1 MGMAIAR
8 GDTSD
13 GISSA
18 PALTLVRRVPMR
30 QVEYADVPTVCDQLL
45 EEIETTGVTIEIV
58 KNGIPMAR
66 LGPVDEAVRMLWG
79 NRRHP

>member
-1 MGMAIAR
+1 
-8 GDTSD
+8 
-13 GISSA
+13 
-18 PALTLVRRVPMR
+18 MR
-30 QVEYADVPTVCDQLL
+30 QVEYADVPTICDQLL

-66 LGPVDEAVRMLWG
+66 LGPVDEAVRMLWE